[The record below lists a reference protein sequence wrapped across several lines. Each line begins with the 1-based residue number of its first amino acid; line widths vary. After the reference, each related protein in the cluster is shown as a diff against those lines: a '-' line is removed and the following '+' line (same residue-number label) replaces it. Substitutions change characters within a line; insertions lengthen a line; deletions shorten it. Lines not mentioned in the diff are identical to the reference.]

1 MYLYLYVFQATVFVV
16 SQMYNRQYCK
26 LYQFSIRLSKWIRD
40 THFWTMHI
48 FFNEINTELFYSIWR
63 NKRLVSRSSFI
74 WDPQTETTS
83 SITICLFG
91 IIRTNIECS
100 PPFWRWYHMHPFLVF
115 LPSFFFIHINLYILL
130 YHNRRGSCPCFC
142 YLLECLV

>member
-48 FFNEINTELFYSIWR
+48 FLPYVHWWN
-63 NKRLVSRSSFI
+63 VSLSVCRSGNSFSFI
-74 WDPQTETTS
+74 WDPQTKTTS

-130 YHNRRGSCPCFC
+130 YHNRRRGSCPCFC